1 MVKEIQDSTGC
12 CRKHPQSR
20 LSEAGEVED
29 DRCQANF
36 VRGIHHVAE
45 ISGVS
50 RISYLKKGDTV

>member
-1 MVKEIQDSTGC
+1 MKEVQDSMGY

-29 DRCQANF
+29 DRCQASF

-45 ISGVS
+45 ISGMS
-50 RISYLKKGDTV
+50 RN